1 MYTCAHIYTYIYIYT
16 HVYIYIYTYI
26 YIYNIYIA
34 MYVYEHRA
42 PRFGVEGGIRRLN
55 RRIPQMPRILMFMW
69 SFWARIHFG
78 FRVSGSVIGLGRGDG
93 GWGLKVLGFG
103 RRETRDSNIP

>member
-1 MYTCAHIYTYIYIYT
+1 MFTS
-16 HVYIYIYTYI
+16 
-26 YIYNIYIA
+26 IA
-34 MYVYEHRA
+34 LL
-42 PRFGVEGGIRRLN
+42 RFGVEGGIRRLN